1 MQLQQLISL
10 VLILHW
16 MEDADCQHHASKHRQ
31 HKRGSPV
38 CPGGCLTCSV
48 YNGCLTCLPKLFIHL
63 ERDGMRQIGVCL
75 ASCPKG
81 FFGTRSPEKNDCSK
95 CGSECDTCF
104 DKNFCTRCRAGSYLH
119 KGKCQES
126 CPDEL
131 VSSDTKRECVPPCP
145 VDCDTCLN
153 SETCTRCMPGY
164 YLLHGQCHS
173 VCPEEFEPSEQLM
186 ECVPAVH
193 CEVGEWSE
201 WGPCL
206 RIGKPCFREET
217 RTRKV
222 LQNPSPQGKPC
233 PATSEKRECFGKR
246 KRCGKDKGAHK
257 GERKN
262 RNNRKEK
269 ASGEGRRER
278 KREREREREREMG
291 DREDSENRN
300 KTEQR
305 RRRAQSRD
313 PGAV

>member
-1 MQLQQLISL
+1 MQLLLISI

-16 MEDADCQHHASKHRQ
+16 MEYANCQHHTSRHRQ
-31 HKRGSPV
+31 HERGLG
-38 CPGGCLTCSV
+38 CLGGCLTCSAS
-48 YNGCLTCLPKLFIHL
+48 NGCLTCMPRLFIHL

-95 CGSECDTCF
+95 CGSECETCF

-126 CPDEL
+126 CPDDL
-131 VSSDTKRECVPPCP
+131 VPSDIKRECVAPCP
-145 VDCDTCLN
+145 VNCESCLN
-153 SETCTRCMPGY
+153 SDTCTRCMSGH

-173 VCPEEFEPSEQLM
+173 ICPEEFEPSEQSM
-186 ECVPAVH
+186 DCIPKVH

-201 WGPCL
+201 WGPCS
-206 RIGKPCFREET
+206 RIGKNCIGEES

-222 LQNPSPQGKPC
+222 LQTPSPQGNPC
-233 PATSEKRECFGKR
+233 PSTLEKRECVVKK
-246 KRCGKDKGAHK
+246 KRCGKRDKGPHK
-257 GERKN
+257 GEQKN

-269 ASGEGRRER
+269 TNSEGRRER
-278 KREREREREREMG
+278 KRERERERELG
-291 DREDSENRN
+291 TREDNSRN

-305 RRRAQSRD
+305 RRRTQSRD
-313 PGAV
+313 TIVE

>member
-1 MQLQQLISL
+1 MQLQLICT
-10 VLILHW
+10 VLILRW
-16 MEDADCQHHASKHRQ
+16 MEFANCQHHTSRHRQ
-31 HKRGSPV
+31 HERGPG
-38 CPGGCLTCSV
+38 CMGGCLTCSPS
-48 YNGCLTCLPKLFIHL
+48 NGCLTCMPRLFIHL

-126 CPDEL
+126 CPDDL
-131 VSSDTKRECVPPCP
+131 VPSDIKRECVAPCP
-145 VDCDTCLN
+145 VNCESCLN
-153 SETCTRCMPGY
+153 SDTCTRCISGH

-173 VCPEEFEPSEQLM
+173 ICPEEFEPSEQSM
-186 ECVPAVH
+186 ECIPKVH

-201 WGPCL
+201 WGPCS
-206 RIGKPCFREET
+206 RIGKTCVGEIS

-222 LQNPSPQGKPC
+222 LQTPSPKGNPC
-233 PATSEKRECFGKR
+233 PSALEKKECFVKK
-246 KRCGKDKGAHK
+246 KRCGKGDKGLRK

-269 ASGEGRRER
+269 TNSEGRRER
-278 KREREREREREMG
+278 KRARERERDLGTRE
-291 DREDSENRN
+291 EDNRN

-305 RRRAQSRD
+305 RKKTQSRD
-313 PGAV
+313 TVME